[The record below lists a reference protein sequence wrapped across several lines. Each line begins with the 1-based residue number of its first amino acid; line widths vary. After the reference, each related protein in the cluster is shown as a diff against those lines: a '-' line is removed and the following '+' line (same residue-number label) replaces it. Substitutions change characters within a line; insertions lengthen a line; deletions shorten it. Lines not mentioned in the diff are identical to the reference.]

1 MSDHTKAL
9 RLIRSSQGRFSKAL
23 NINLDSRK
31 VEEIFKWFLA
41 SILYGARISET
52 IATSTYKVFEKEGV
66 LTPDK
71 ILATGWDGLVA
82 LLDQGGYVRYDFKT
96 ATKLLEV
103 MKALKENYGGDL
115 IVLHQKATDTRDLEK
130 RIKALGKG
138 IGDVAANIF
147 LRELRDIWGKAEPL
161 PCRLVIDAA
170 KQIAIISCKEENP
183 NKILHSLKEF
193 WAKNGLPDWGF
204 ADFEA
209 ALVRLGIEFR
219 RKKLVL

>member
-1 MSDHTKAL
+1 MPEYSKAL
-9 RLIRSSQGRFSKAL
+9 EMLRSASGRFSKAL
-23 NINLDSRK
+23 NNNLDSGRS
-31 VEEIFKWFLA
+31 EEIFKWFLA

-66 LTPDK
+66 LTPEK

-82 LLDQGGYVRYDFKT
+82 LLDEGGYVRYDFKT

-115 IVLHQKATDTRDLEK
+115 NLLHRKAKDTEDLGK

-138 IGDVAANIF
+138 IGDVTVNIF
-147 LRELRDIWGKAEPL
+147 VRELRGIWKKAEPV
-161 PCRLVIDAA
+161 PSGLVMDAA
-170 KQIAIISCKEENP
+170 EKLGIISSKEDP
-183 NKILHSLKEF
+183 KQVLRSLKKF
-193 WAKNGLPDWGF
+193 WAKNRLAGWRF

-209 ALVRLGIEFR
+209 ALVRLGIELR
-219 RKKLVL
+219 RKKFSP